1 MGVASQSL
9 VGRAADNEAV
19 ALSHAFELPPR
30 LKIVDRTIE
39 EAWLCSTSSKRGQ
52 RREAQHYRV
61 KPDEKLMILGERQ
74 QTSCCSTSITSWSAS
89 AERRGGGG
97 GGGGGGGAVGRDV
110 QLAGVDLGLVL
121 IQTVGEEMAKIEQ
134 ERNQWLHRMSG
145 S

>member
-1 MGVASQSL
+1 MALFHFKQT
-9 VGRAADNEAV
+9 RATEG
-19 ALSHAFELPPR
+19 
-30 LKIVDRTIE
+30 
-39 EAWLCSTSSKRGQ
+39 STTL
-52 RREAQHYRV
+52 RV

-89 AERRGGGG
+89 AERRGSGGG
-97 GGGGGGGAVGRDV
+97 PVGRDV

>member
-1 MGVASQSL
+1 MGGSMALFHFKQT
-9 VGRAADNEAV
+9 RATEG
-19 ALSHAFELPPR
+19 
-30 LKIVDRTIE
+30 
-39 EAWLCSTSSKRGQ
+39 STTL
-52 RREAQHYRV
+52 RV

-97 GGGGGGGAVGRDV
+97 GGGGSGGGGGGGGGPVGRDV

>member
-1 MGVASQSL
+1 MGGSMALFHFKQT
-9 VGRAADNEAV
+9 RATEG
-19 ALSHAFELPPR
+19 
-30 LKIVDRTIE
+30 
-39 EAWLCSTSSKRGQ
+39 STTL
-52 RREAQHYRV
+52 RV

-97 GGGGGGGAVGRDV
+97 GSGGGGGGGGGPVGRDV

>member
-1 MGVASQSL
+1 MGGSMALFHFKQT
-9 VGRAADNEAV
+9 RATEG
-19 ALSHAFELPPR
+19 
-30 LKIVDRTIE
+30 
-39 EAWLCSTSSKRGQ
+39 STTL
-52 RREAQHYRV
+52 RV

-89 AERRGGGG
+89 AERRGSGGG
-97 GGGGGGGAVGRDV
+97 PVGRDV